1 MVRGDFLTNLYFLYN
16 SFMQIYSDKKF
27 ENPIEIIDVSGE
39 LKEGFDRLEILRKK
53 YYLLGYITYDFKYMY
68 FEAFDRSEKYIPN
81 PPKQLDF
88 SKIILSPGWGNPD
101 NSGVTMDVIDY
112 YKICVKGKGGL
123 GNS

>member
-1 MVRGDFLTNLYFLYN
+1 
-16 SFMQIYSDKKF
+16 MQIYSDKKF

-68 FEAFDRSEKYIPN
+68 FEAFDRWEKYIPN
-81 PPKQLDF
+81 PPKQLEF

-101 NSGVTMDVIDY
+101 NSGVTMNVIDY